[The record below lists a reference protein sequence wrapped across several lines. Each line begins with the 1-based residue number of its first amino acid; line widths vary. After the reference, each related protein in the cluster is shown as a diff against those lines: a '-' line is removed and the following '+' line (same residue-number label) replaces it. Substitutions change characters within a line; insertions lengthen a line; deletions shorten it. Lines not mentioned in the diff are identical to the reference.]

1 MNLPAH
7 SDLKRLIDQARGGDA
22 SVLGKL
28 LEGYRNYLTLLARL
42 TLQRRLQGKLD
53 ESDLVQ
59 EAFLEAYRDFGQFR
73 GKTEQELTSWLRKIL
88 AHNLANVVRHYC
100 GTQGRDVRLE
110 RELEVEL
117 ERSSQLAGPGLVAA
131 RRSPSSP
138 SREAAHREQM
148 VLVADALSH
157 LPEDYREVLILRH
170 LESLSFP
177 EVAQRM
183 GRTLSSVDKLWVRA
197 LARLRRVLGV
207 VS

>member
-1 MNLPAH
+1 MNIAVH
-7 SDLKRLIDQARGGDA
+7 SDLERLIDRARAGDA

-42 TLQRRLQGKLD
+42 TLGRRLQGKLD
-53 ESDLVQ
+53 DSDLVQ
-59 EAFLEAYRDFGQFR
+59 EAFLEAHRDFGQFR
-73 GKTEQELTSWLRKIL
+73 GTTEKELTSWLRRIL

-117 ERSSQLAGPGLVAA
+117 ERSSQIADPGLVAA
-131 RRSPSSP
+131 PSSP

-148 VLVADALSH
+148 VLVANALSQ
-157 LPEDYREVLILRH
+157 LPKDYREVLILRH
-170 LESLSFP
+170 LEGLSFP
-177 EVAQRM
+177 EVAKRM
-183 GRTLSSVDKLWVRA
+183 DRTLSSVDKLWVRA

>member
-1 MNLPAH
+1 VNTPVH
-7 SDLKRLIDQARGGDA
+7 SDLERLIDRARAGDG
-22 SVLGKL
+22 SVLGRL

-73 GKTEQELTSWLRKIL
+73 GTTEKELTSWLRKIL

-100 GTQGRDVRLE
+100 GTRGRDVRLE

-117 ERSSQLAGPGLVAA
+117 ERSSQIADPGLVAA
-131 RRSPSSP
+131 QSSP

-148 VLVADALSH
+148 VLVADALSQ

-170 LESLSFP
+170 LEGLSFP
-177 EVAQRM
+177 EVAKRM

-197 LARLRRVLGV
+197 LTRLRRVLGV

>member
-1 MNLPAH
+1 MNFPAH
-7 SDLKRLIDQARGGDA
+7 SDFRRLIDQAHGGNA

-42 TLQRRLQGKLD
+42 SLQKRLQGKLD

-59 EAFLEAYRDFGQFR
+59 EAFLEAHRDFAQFR
-73 GKTEQELTSWLRKIL
+73 GTTEKELTSWLRRIL

-100 GTQGRDVRLE
+100 GTRGRDVRLE

-117 ERSSQLAGPGLVAA
+117 ERSSQIADPGLVAVQ
-131 RRSPSSP
+131 SSP
-138 SREAAHREQM
+138 SREAAHREEM

-170 LESLSFP
+170 LEGLSFP
-177 EVAQRM
+177 EVAKRM

>member
-1 MNLPAH
+1 MRAGLEH
-7 SDLKRLIDQARGGDA
+7 LIDQARAGDA
-22 SVLGKL
+22 SALGRL

-73 GKTEQELTSWLRKIL
+73 GTTEKELTSWLRKIL

-100 GTQGRDVRLE
+100 GTRGRDVRLE

-117 ERSSQLAGPGLVAA
+117 ERSSQIADPGLVAA
-131 RRSPSSP
+131 QSSP
-138 SREAAHREQM
+138 SLEAAHREQM
-148 VLVADALSH
+148 VLVADALSQ
-157 LPEDYREVLILRH
+157 LPKDYREVLILRH
-170 LESLSFP
+170 LEGLSFP
-177 EVAQRM
+177 DVAKRM

-197 LARLRRVLGV
+197 LTRLRRALGV

>member
-1 MNLPAH
+1 MNFAVYSNLE
-7 SDLKRLIDQARGGDA
+7 RLIDRARAGDA
-22 SVLGKL
+22 SVLGRL

-42 TLQRRLQGKLD
+42 TLGRRLQGKLD
-53 ESDLVQ
+53 DSDLVQ
-59 EAFLEAYRDFGQFR
+59 EAFLEAYRDFAQFR
-73 GKTEQELTSWLRKIL
+73 GTTEKELTSWLRRIL

-117 ERSSQLAGPGLVAA
+117 ERSSQIADPGLVAA
-131 RRSPSSP
+131 PSSP

-148 VLVADALSH
+148 VFVADALSQ
-157 LPEDYREVLILRH
+157 LPKDYREVLILRH
-170 LESLSFP
+170 LEGLSFP
-177 EVAQRM
+177 EVAKRM
-183 GRTLSSVDKLWVRA
+183 ERTLSSVDKLWVRA

>member
-1 MNLPAH
+1 VNTAMRAGLEH
-7 SDLKRLIDQARGGDA
+7 LIDQARAGDA
-22 SVLGKL
+22 SALGRL

-59 EAFLEAYRDFGQFR
+59 EAFLEAYRDFAQFR
-73 GKTEQELTSWLRKIL
+73 GATEKELTTWLRRIL

-100 GTQGRDVRLE
+100 GTRGRDVRLE

-117 ERSSQLAGPGLVAA
+117 ERSSQIADPGLVAA
-131 RRSPSSP
+131 QSSP
-138 SREAAHREQM
+138 SGEAAHREQM
-148 VLVADALSH
+148 VLVADALSQ

-170 LESLSFP
+170 LEGLSFP
-177 EVAQRM
+177 DVAKRM

-197 LARLRRVLGV
+197 LTRLRRALGV